1 MSMARNALLC
11 LTLLVGLVLAGCSGS
26 QTAAQNDEME
36 QYVAAFKSGSQLSNT
51 FSDNRVAG
59 MKGISQN
66 DRLALFVDDQTGT
79 IAVMNKQSGEIWY
92 SNPAER
98 DKDSTAQ
105 GVNKALLSAQLNIEY
120 YNNFGQ
126 SNTINTFTDSVSYK
140 QVKYESIDNGIKVTY
155 EFGTAKK
162 SAADLPLMLSEAR
175 FKELSDKL
183 DKTGKRALGIAYKEN
198 ADKGTYDRNDSALNG
213 LQLDRAFKAFEDAG
227 YTEEDL
233 EKDMQELGFTQDKVV
248 PRIFFASIE
257 YTLDGDSLIV
267 KVPQADIHAPS
278 AYPIATISLL
288 SFFGAGGK
296 DEQGSLFVPDGSGS
310 LIHFNNG
317 KTQYPAYQQLVY
329 GDDLTT
335 KTVEDASYEQAVRLP
350 VFGIIKNHGALL
362 GIIEEGA
369 AVAAVNADISGKLNG
384 YNYVYPSFTLTNK
397 GLVTLTANSQERTLP
412 HFQED
417 PLKTDLTVRYAFLN
431 GSDASYSGMA
441 KYYQQYLEKHDGLP
455 AKQTEAKETKET
467 KSEAVPFYLQLVGSI
482 AKDKHFIGIP
492 YTSLESLTTFKQAQ
506 DMISQVQARDI
517 ANIKLKYAGWFNGG
531 LDHKVPD
538 HISVDDAVGG
548 SKGLKSL
555 VAYAQEHGVSLF
567 PDVAVL
573 EASTGSDF
581 DEKSN
586 ASRTLRGVVAELYPL
601 DMALNRRDRNKSP
614 SYVVSPS
621 IVGDYVNDIVNGM
634 KSYQTG
640 GISLR
645 DLGSQLN
652 SDYRKSKQVD
662 RDESENISAS
672 ALNTIRQNGM
682 SIMAQGGNA
691 YALPF
696 LSDITDAPMSN
707 SSFKLEDE
715 EIPFYQMVIRG
726 YINYTG
732 TPYNLTSYTDERQY
746 ILKSLEYGSGV
757 YFEWIY
763 EPNYKVKD
771 TENNG
776 LYAVNYELWMDKAA
790 DIYHEVN
797 DVLKHV
803 ANQPIASH
811 EKLSEGVYK
820 TVYANGVYVIVNY
833 NGSQVEVDGKLLEA
847 ESYMTGGAQS

>member
-1 MSMARNALLC
+1 MSITRNGLLC
-11 LTLLVGLVLAGCSGS
+11 LTLLIGLVIAGCSNS

-66 DRLALFVDDQTGT
+66 DRLALFVDDQTGM
-79 IAVMNKQSGEIWY
+79 IAVLNKQSGETWY

-98 DKDSTAQ
+98 DKDSAAQ
-105 GVNKALLSAQLNIEY
+105 GVNKALLSAQMNIEY

-140 QVKYESIDNGIKVTY
+140 QVKYESIDKGVKVTY

-162 SAADLPLMLSEAR
+162 SAADLPLMLSAAR

-183 DKTGKRALGIAYKEN
+183 DKTGKRALGIAYKEKE
-198 ADKGTYDRNDSALNG
+198 DKSAYDRNDSALNG

-233 EKDMQELGFTQDKVV
+233 EKDMQELGFTQDKVI

-257 YTLDGDSLIV
+257 YTLDGDSLVV

-296 DEQGSLFVPDGSGS
+296 EEQGSMFVPDGAGS

-335 KTVEDASYEQAVRLP
+335 KTVEDANNEQAVRLP

-369 AVAAVNADISGKLNG
+369 AVAAINADISGKLNS

-397 GLVTLTANSQERTLP
+397 GLVTLTANNQERTLP

-417 PLKTDLTVRYAFLN
+417 PLKTDFTVRYAFLN
-431 GSDASYSGMA
+431 GSDASYPGMA

-455 AKQTEAKETKET
+455 AKQTESKTSDA
-467 KSEAVPFYLQLVGSI
+467 PFYLQLVGSI
-482 AKDKHFIGIP
+482 AKDKHFVGIP

-506 DMISQVQARDI
+506 DMISQVQSKEI
-517 ANIKLKYAGWFNGG
+517 SNIKVKYSGWFNGG

-538 HISVDDAVGG
+538 HIKVDGAVGG
-548 SKGLKSL
+548 SKGLKNFISF
-555 VAYAQEHGVSLF
+555 AQANNVTLF
-567 PDVAVL
+567 PDIAVL
-573 EASTGSDF
+573 TANTGSDF
-581 DEKSN
+581 NEKSN

-601 DMALNRRDRNKSP
+601 DMALNRRDRTKSP
-614 SYVVSPS
+614 SYVVSPRV
-621 IVGDYVNDIVNGM
+621 VGDYVDDILKGM
-634 KSYQTG
+634 KGYQTG

-652 SDYRKSKQVD
+652 SDYRKNEQVD
-662 RDESENISAS
+662 RDESENISTS
-672 ALNTIRQNGM
+672 ALNAIRQNGM
-682 SIMAQGGNA
+682 NIMAQGGNA

-715 EIPFYQMVIRG
+715 AIPFYQMVIRG

-771 TENNG
+771 TDNNG
-776 LYAVNYELWMDKAA
+776 LYAVNYKLWMDKAA

-797 DVLKHV
+797 DVLKH
-803 ANQPIASH
+803 ANNQPIASH

-820 TVYANGVYVIVNY
+820 TVYANGFYVIVNY
-833 NGSQVEVDGKLLEA
+833 NSSQVQVDGKQVEA
-847 ESYMTGGAQS
+847 ESYMTGGEQS